1 MAVPREIKVGAFVLA
16 GLIVVG
22 LVIFLIGEERQLFS
36 SKVEYKTS
44 FEDVEGLRR
53 GSPVRMGGVDV
64 GTVSRVAYSEDA
76 KDTTI
81 YVLLSITEGES
92 MRIRKDSRATIES
105 KGLLGDK
112 MVVITVGK
120 PTQPRLEPGGVIP
133 SERGADPPP

>member
-1 MAVPREIKVGAFVLA
+1 MAVAREIKVGAFVLA

-22 LVIFLIGEERQLFS
+22 LVIFMIGEERQLFS
-36 SKVEYKTS
+36 SRVDYRTS

-64 GTVSRVAYSEDA
+64 GAVSRVAYSENP

-81 YVLLSITEGES
+81 YVILSVNES
-92 MRIRKDSRATIES
+92 ESQRIRKDSRATIDS

-112 MVVITVGK
+112 MVVVTVGK
-120 PTQPRLEPGGVIP
+120 PTQP
-133 SERGADPPP
+133 